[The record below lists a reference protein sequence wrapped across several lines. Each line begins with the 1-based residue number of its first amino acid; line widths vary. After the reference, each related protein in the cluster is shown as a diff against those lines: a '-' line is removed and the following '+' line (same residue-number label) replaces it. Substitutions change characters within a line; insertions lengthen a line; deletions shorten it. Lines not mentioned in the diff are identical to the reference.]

1 MKPSMCLNTELFK
14 ISGLECHSKRNGKQK
29 KKKQKATKVT
39 RFLDSNHARTE
50 ISVNISRES
59 TYIKDGLFHE

>member
-1 MKPSMCLNTELFK
+1 MPFQKEWETE
-14 ISGLECHSKRNGKQK
+14 K
-29 KKKQKATKVT
+29 KKKKATKVT

-50 ISVNISRES
+50 ISMNISRES

>member
-1 MKPSMCLNTELFK
+1 MPFQKEWETE
-14 ISGLECHSKRNGKQK
+14 K
-29 KKKQKATKVT
+29 KKKATKVT

>member
-1 MKPSMCLNTELFK
+1 MSKHRIIQNPRPRVPFQKEWETE
-14 ISGLECHSKRNGKQK
+14 K
-29 KKKQKATKVT
+29 KKKATKVT